1 MTRQTRLTFFLKKQK
16 RKKEKKK
23 KKGELGLFLF

>member
-1 MTRQTRLTFFLKKQK
+1 MHMMLKKQK

-23 KKGELGLFLF
+23 ERGSIKMEISSDID